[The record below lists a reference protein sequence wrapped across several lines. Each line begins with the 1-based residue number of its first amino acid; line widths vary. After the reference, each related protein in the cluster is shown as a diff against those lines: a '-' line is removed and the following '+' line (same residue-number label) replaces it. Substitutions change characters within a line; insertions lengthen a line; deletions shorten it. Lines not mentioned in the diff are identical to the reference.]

1 MQTCLTIESASTEFS
16 TLLFSFSPW
25 NDGTIVDKLTK
36 RYLFYLQHFQS
47 FEGAENYQWQQVGYS
62 IVPQNSVDVE
72 LTKTAGKDIN

>member
-1 MQTCLTIESASTEFS
+1 MTVIYF
-16 TLLFSFSPW
+16 
-25 NDGTIVDKLTK
+25 DKLTK

-47 FEGAENYQWQQVGYS
+47 FEGAESFQWQQVGYS